1 MRKSFPV
8 SYTIRNDK
16 TLSSGRLSDRNLTQK
31 KFMQKN
37 QLQIFYIVT
46 GERTF
51 FEVCRVLLLKR
62 NISTLKI

>member
-31 KFMQKN
+31 KFMQKY

-51 FEVCRVLLLKR
+51 FEVCSLLKK

>member
-51 FEVCRVLLLKR
+51 FEVCSLLKR

>member
-16 TLSSGRLSDRNLTQK
+16 TLYSGRLSDRNLTQK

-51 FEVCRVLLLKR
+51 FEVCSLLKR

>member
-37 QLQIFYIVT
+37 QLQIF
-46 GERTF
+46 
-51 FEVCRVLLLKR
+51 
-62 NISTLKI
+62 

>member
-51 FEVCRVLLLKR
+51 FEVCSLLKR
-62 NISTLKI
+62 